1 MNEHEQRGPG
11 DQRGGEQR
19 GVGQLLTD
27 LSQGVTTLF
36 RKEAELIRAE
46 LREKITQA
54 EVGAGSI
61 AAGAICLLVA
71 LNVLAGALVIALA
84 ELIGAG
90 WAALAVGVALAVI
103 GVILLKKGSSDV
115 KDLTPER
122 SVRQASHDAAFV
134 KEQVR

>member
-1 MNEHEQRGPG
+1 MNDPN
-11 DQRGGEQR
+11 EQR
-19 GVGQLLTD
+19 GVGQLLSD

-36 RKEAELIRAE
+36 RKEAELVRAE
-46 LREKITQA
+46 LREKITQV

-84 ELIGAG
+84 NLIGAG
-90 WAALAVGVALAVI
+90 WAALVVGLALAII
-103 GVILLKKGSSDV
+103 GAVLLRKGGSDV

-122 SVRQASHDAAFV
+122 SVRQASHDATLI
-134 KEQVR
+134 KDQVR

>member
-1 MNEHEQRGPG
+1 MT
-11 DQRGGEQR
+11 DQNDQR
-19 GVGQLLTD
+19 GVGQLLAD
-27 LSQGVTTLF
+27 LSYRVTNLF
-36 RKEAELIRAE
+36 RTEAELVRAE

-54 EVGAGSI
+54 EVGAGSM

-90 WAALAVGVALAVI
+90 WAALAVGAGLAVI
-103 GVILLKKGSSDV
+103 GAILLKKGSSDF

-122 SVRQASHDAAFV
+122 SVRQASHDAALV

>member
-1 MNEHEQRGPG
+1 
-11 DQRGGEQR
+11 
-19 GVGQLLTD
+19 V
-27 LSQGVTTLF
+27 
-36 RKEAELIRAE
+36 
-46 LREKITQA
+46 

-103 GVILLKKGSSDV
+103 GAILLKKGSSDV
-115 KDLTPER
+115 KDLTP
-122 SVRQASHDAAFV
+122 
-134 KEQVR
+134 